1 MTENSAPPA
10 LTDILSSARVVSLPL
25 RTRFRGVVDREVM
38 LFEGPN
44 GWAEWSPFLEYPDE
58 EAAVWLAAAI
68 EFAYGKLPELRREAI
83 PVNATLPAVPVDQ
96 IEKVLAR
103 FGSFSTVKIKV
114 AEQGQALN
122 DDLQRV
128 WAVRV
133 AYPDARIRLDANG
146 GYSVEQAV
154 VVAGAMLENGVPLD
168 YLEQPVATI
177 AEMAELR
184 LKLMKAGIG
193 ADARSGVKIAAD
205 ESVRKVSDPMAVVQ
219 AGAADILVLKATP
232 LGGVSRAMAIA
243 AEAGLPVV
251 VSSALES
258 SVGLSMGA
266 HLAGAM
272 PLHGSVS
279 ASGATSPGGL
289 AFDCGLATASLLAG
303 DVTREPLIPV
313 DGFIDVRRIEVDQM
327 KLDVFEAED
336 HRIDWW
342 IDRLDRAYKHLN

>member
-1 MTENSAPPA
+1 MPA
-10 LTDILSSARVVSLPL
+10 LTELLSSARVVSLPL

-68 EFAYGKLPELRREAI
+68 EFAYGKLPELHRQVI
-83 PVNATLPAVPVDQ
+83 PVNATLPAVAPDQ
-96 IEKVLAR
+96 VEKVLSR

-114 AEQGQALN
+114 AEKGQDLN

-128 WAVRV
+128 WAVRA

-146 GYSVEQAV
+146 GYSVKQSITM
-154 VVAGAMLENGVPLD
+154 AGAMLENGVPLD

-184 LKLMKAGIG
+184 LKFSK
-193 ADARSGVKIAAD
+193 SGLAVKIAAD

-219 AGAADILVLKATP
+219 AEAADILVLKAAP
-232 LGGVSRAMAIA
+232 LGGITRALAIA
-243 AEAGLPVV
+243 QEAGLPVV
-251 VSSALES
+251 ISSALES

-266 HLAGAM
+266 HLAAA
-272 PLHGSVS
+272 L
-279 ASGATSPGGL
+279 PGL
-289 AFDCGLATASLLAG
+289 EFDSGLATASLLAG
-303 DVTREPLIPV
+303 DVTREPLTPV
-313 DGFIDVRRIEVDQM
+313 DGSIEVRRVAVDEQ
-327 KLDVFEAED
+327 KLDIFEAED

-342 IDRLDRAYKHLN
+342 IDRLDRAFKHLN

>member
-1 MTENSAPPA
+1 MTNFSAMPA

-68 EFAYGKLPELRREAI
+68 EFGFGALPEIRREAI
-83 PVNATLPAVPVDQ
+83 PVNATLPAVTPDQ
-96 IEKVLAR
+96 VEKVLAR
-103 FGSFSTVKIKV
+103 FGNFSTVKIKV
-114 AEQGQALN
+114 AETGQSLA
-122 DDLQRV
+122 DDFARIE
-128 WAVRV
+128 AVRA
-133 AYPDARIRLDANG
+133 AYPTARIRLDANG
-146 GYSVEQAV
+146 GYSVEDSMT
-154 VVAGAMLENGVPLD
+154 VARKMVELNVALD
-168 YLEQPVATI
+168 YLEQPVTTI

-184 LKLMKAGIG
+184 LKLAQAGIG
-193 ADARSGVKIAAD
+193 AESAAGIKIAAD

-219 AGAADILVLKATP
+219 AGAADILVLKAAP
-232 LGGVSRAMAIA
+232 LGGISRAISIA

-251 VSSALES
+251 ISSALES

-266 HLAGAM
+266 YLAAAL
-272 PLHGSVS
+272 PLHGPVS
-279 ASGATSPGGL
+279 AGGATAPGGV

-303 DVTREPLIPV
+303 DVTREPLAPV
-313 DGFIDVRRIEVDQM
+313 DGFIEVRRIDVDEQ

-342 IDRLDRAYKHLN
+342 IDRLDRAFKHLN